1 MTDLTEGSKAPA
13 LDLPTDDGGRFNL
26 AEAKGPVVIF
36 FYPKAD
42 TPGCTTE
49 ATDFSALKTDFDQA
63 GATVVG
69 VSRDPI
75 KKLARFRAKYDLSV
89 VLASDEGGDV
99 TEAWG
104 VWVEKQLYGRTYMGV
119 ERATVLIG
127 ADGRISRVW
136 RKVSVKGHA
145 AEVLAAI

>member
-13 LDLPTDDGGRFNL
+13 LDLPTDYGGRLNL

-49 ATDFSALKTDFDQA
+49 ATDFSTLKTDFDQA

-75 KKLARFRAKYDLSV
+75 KKLARFRAKHDLSV

-99 TEAWG
+99 TDAWG
-104 VWVEKQLYGRTYMGV
+104 VWVEKQLSGRTYMGV

-136 RKVSVKGHA
+136 RKVSVRGHA

>member
-13 LDLPTDDGGRFNL
+13 LDLPTDDGGRLNL

-49 ATDFSALKTDFDQA
+49 ATDFSTLKTDFDQA

-75 KKLARFRAKYDLSV
+75 KKLARFRAKHDLSV

-136 RKVSVKGHA
+136 RKVSVKRHA

>member
-26 AEAKGPVVIF
+26 ANAKGPVVIF

-49 ATDFSALKTDFDQA
+49 ASDFSALKTDFDQA

-75 KKLARFRAKYDLSV
+75 KKLARFRAKHDLSV

-136 RKVSVKGHA
+136 RKVSVRGHA

>member
-13 LDLPTDDGGRFNL
+13 LDLPTDDGGRLNL

-49 ATDFSALKTDFDQA
+49 ATDFSTLKTDFDQA

-75 KKLARFRAKYDLSV
+75 KKLARFRAKHDLSV

-127 ADGRISRVW
+127 ADGRIARVW